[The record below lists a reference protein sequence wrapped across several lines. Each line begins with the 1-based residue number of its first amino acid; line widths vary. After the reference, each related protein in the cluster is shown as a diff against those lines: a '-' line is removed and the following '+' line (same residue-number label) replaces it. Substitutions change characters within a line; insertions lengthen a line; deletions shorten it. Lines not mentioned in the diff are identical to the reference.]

1 MPFEW
6 DEEKCKKNIE
16 THGIDFVDAAE
27 IFSTPMLVILDDR
40 KSYGESRYI
49 GMGEIQGRIMV
60 IIYTE
65 RKGDVIRIISLILQ
79 RIFYKYTL
87 LSVIPACFKPES
99 SDFACVF
106 SSKHLDSR

>member
-1 MPFEW
+1 MQFEW

-27 IFSTPMLVILDDR
+27 IFSAPILVFLDDR

-60 IIYTE
+60 IVYTE
-65 RKGDVIRIISLILQ
+65 RKGDVIRIISLRKANKREQ
-79 RIFYKYTL
+79 SK
-87 LSVIPACFKPES
+87 FKKEIKNRLEPG
-99 SDFACVF
+99 
-106 SSKHLDSR
+106 